1 MTCEEVRKALSLFLY
16 GELSLE
22 QEQSFQD
29 HLDGCASCRQALDEE
44 RALHEALDA
53 SALEPSA
60 ELLRACRREL
70 RLRLGLEPQP
80 RSLAARLR
88 AWFSPRAGFLGFL
101 PRPATAVAL
110 IALGFFGAR
119 WMGRTP
125 PSAPADI
132 PAERQIASIRFLEP
146 DPRGGVRIAVE
157 ETRRR
162 IITGRPEDEAIQR
175 LLLAAAREA
184 ADPGLRLESVE
195 LLGSRADHQAVR
207 SALLEAIQSDPNPGV
222 RLKALEALKP
232 FASDPE
238 VRQTLARVL
247 LEDQNPGVRIQ
258 IIDLLVQQPPQQTL
272 VGLLQELLN
281 KEQNSYVR
289 LRTQQA
295 LEALNASVGTF

>member
-1 MTCEEVRKALSLFLY
+1 MNCEEVRKTLSLFLY
-16 GELSLE
+16 GEVSLE
-22 QEQSFQD
+22 EEQALQD
-29 HLDGCASCRQALDEE
+29 HLDGCAPCRQALEDEK
-44 RALHEALDA
+44 ALHEALDA
-53 SALEPSA
+53 RALAPSD
-60 ELLRACRREL
+60 ELLGACRREL
-70 RLRLGLEPQP
+70 RLRVGFEARQ
-80 RSLAARLR
+80 RRLATRLR
-88 AWFSPRAGFLGFL
+88 AWFSPGAGWRAFL
-101 PRPATAVAL
+101 PRPATAAAL
-110 IALGFFGAR
+110 IALGFFAAR
-119 WMGRTP
+119 WTSRTP
-125 PSAPADI
+125 SHHPAQI

-162 IITGRPEDEAIQR
+162 VITGRPEEEPIQR
-175 LLLAAAREA
+175 LLLAAARQA

-247 LEDQNPGVRIQ
+247 LEDENPGVRIQ
-258 IIDLLVQQPPQQTL
+258 VIDLLVQQPPQQTL

-289 LRTQQA
+289 WRTQQA